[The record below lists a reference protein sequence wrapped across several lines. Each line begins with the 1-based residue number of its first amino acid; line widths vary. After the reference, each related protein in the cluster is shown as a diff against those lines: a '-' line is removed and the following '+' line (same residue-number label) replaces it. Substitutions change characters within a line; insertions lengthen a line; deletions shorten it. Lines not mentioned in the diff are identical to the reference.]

1 MFMLAAQ
8 NVMPR
13 EHLGSGTSAV
23 TYLRS
28 VGQVLGAA
36 ILGTVLVNI
45 ATSQLPGYL
54 PAAAQRLPATLLAQ
68 AADPQVL
75 ADGQKQR
82 QIVQVVTRVLV
93 EQNGAGPGQG
103 QDLTHLT
110 AQATALCAQIFEA
123 ARHALADGLH
133 LGFLVLLGMSVVV
146 VLLTLLLKDVPL
158 RGRVERPAGQTA
170 R

>member
-1 MFMLAAQ
+1 MGA
-8 NVMPR
+8 R
-13 EHLGSGTSAV
+13 SAD
-23 TYLRS
+23 LRS
-28 VGQVLGAA
+28 VGQVPGAV

-45 ATSQLPGYL
+45 STSHFPGYL
-54 PAAAQRLPATLLAQ
+54 PPEAQRLPAALLTQ

-75 ADGQKQR
+75 ADAQKQR

-93 EQNGAGPGQG
+93 EQNRAGSGQG

-110 AQATALCAQIFEA
+110 AQATALCAQIFGA

-133 LGFLVLLGMSVVV
+133 LGFLILLGMSLVV

-158 RGRVERPAGQTA
+158 RGRAERPAGPTA